1 MSTESQDSFL
11 SFRSQL
17 TFEAEVIVVLAPE
30 FLRLAVK
37 RLQIRDA
44 AMFPLLQNYLLR
56 LRNETSRLLFLQM
69 HTFLYGSELSKKFV
83 FKHKYIDKNFIYIK
97 YKTGGGRDY

>member
-56 LRNETSRLLFLQM
+56 LRNETSRLLFFADAHIPLRPRAQQKSSY
-69 HTFLYGSELSKKFV
+69 LN
-83 FKHKYIDKNFIYIK
+83 INI
-97 YKTGGGRDY
+97 

>member
-1 MSTESQDSFL
+1 
-11 SFRSQL
+11 
-17 TFEAEVIVVLAPE
+17 VVLAPE

-56 LRNETSRLLFLQM
+56 LRDETSRLLFFLQM
-69 HTFLYGSELSKKFV
+69 HTFLYDPELSKKV
-83 FKHKYIDKNFIYIK
+83 PI
-97 YKTGGGRDY
+97 